1 MVYKYHIVS
10 ENKGKIKK
18 LIFGCNLEAEAAASI
33 QPFIN
38 ADIKNMWNF
47 TALSR
52 FVLFRLCVLL
62 DSIHLVFK
70 GVENKVY
77 DAIRR

>member
-1 MVYKYHIVS
+1 MPENAGMYATSPSGTGTRQRNFFILKNTSQSVVYKYHIVS

-38 ADIKNMWNF
+38 ADIKNM
-47 TALSR
+47 
-52 FVLFRLCVLL
+52 
-62 DSIHLVFK
+62 
-70 GVENKVY
+70 
-77 DAIRR
+77 